1 VGFPNKLLISSSA
14 EKTVKESALLAQK
27 LGCGIEIS
35 RMPLY
40 KTEGMA
46 VSETADMINNELEGF
61 TGRRTLHAMFSDV
74 NVSSADYEIRTVS
87 QKRFMQSFEIASK
100 IGADTVLFHTGYKG
114 TKHQGSIYLFKKNF
128 ADFFK
133 DFIKE
138 FEKTGITAV
147 IENVFET
154 SPDFCFELWEKTGSE
169 SLKFALDTGHVN
181 LYAKNTKAAD
191 WIKKYGKNLYHMH
204 IHNNFGENDDH
215 SNLLNGTLDF
225 NEIFECLE
233 NEGLSPSIVL
243 EMYSKDDILKSIDYL
258 ERVNTLNNYKC

>member
-1 VGFPNKLLISSSA
+1 M
-14 EKTVKESALLAQK
+14 KESAQLARE

-35 RMPLY
+35 RVPLY
-40 KTEGMA
+40 KTEGMT
-46 VSETADMINNELEGF
+46 VSETADMLCSDLEGF
-61 TGRRTLHAMFSDV
+61 TGRKTFHAMFSDV
-74 NVSSADYEIRTVS
+74 NVSSADYEIRAVS
-87 QKRFMQSFEIASK
+87 QKRFMQSFEIAAK

-128 ADFFK
+128 AAFFK

-138 FEKTGITAV
+138 FEKAGMKAV

-154 SPDFCFELWEKTGSE
+154 SPEFCFEIWGNINSDN
-169 SLKFALDTGHVN
+169 LKFALDTGHVN
-181 LYAKNTKAAD
+181 LYAKNTKVQE
-191 WIKKYGKNLYHMH
+191 WIKKYGRNLYHMH

-225 NEIFECLE
+225 NEIFECLR

-243 EMYSKDDILKSIDYL
+243 EMYSKDDILKSINFLTSNCGGYIQ
-258 ERVNTLNNYKC
+258 